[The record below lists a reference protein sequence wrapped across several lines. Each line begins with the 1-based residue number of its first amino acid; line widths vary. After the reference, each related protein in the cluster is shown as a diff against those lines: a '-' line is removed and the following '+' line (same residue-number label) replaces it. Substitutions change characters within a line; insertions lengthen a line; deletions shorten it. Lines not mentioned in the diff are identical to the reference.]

1 MAAVAVAGFIAGQ
14 QKLLSMANAD
24 TKIIP
29 GHGPL
34 ASLNDLQT
42 AVDML
47 IDARSRINTLVDA
60 GRSIDA
66 ILAENPLSVYNSW
79 SWDFITTE
87 IMTRTIH
94 RELTA
99 E

>member
-1 MAAVAVAGFIAGQ
+1 MIAMADE
-14 QKLLSMANAD
+14 N

-34 ASLNDLQT
+34 ATRADLQV
-42 AVDML
+42 AVNML
-47 IDARSRINTLVDA
+47 IDAQGRIKALVDA
-60 GRSIDA
+60 GRS
-66 ILAENPLSVYNSW
+66 LAQIQADNPLADYSDW

-87 IMTRTIH
+87 RMIETLYRD
-94 RELTA
+94 LTG